1 MHMQGGTATL
11 GADFMLL
18 NTMVTI
24 PAGQM
29 STTAVLTIIA
39 DKVSYTD
46 TGPTWPVGSIDGY
59 SRDADELILLASRFL
74 LAQMMEADET
84 VILTLSTSTAAITIA
99 TATAQVVIANDDG
112 VRPNTAYSIT
122 FPVSSV
128 PLLV

>member
-1 MHMQGGTATL
+1 
-11 GADFMLL
+11 
-18 NTMVTI
+18 
-24 PAGQM
+24 M
-29 STTAVLTIIA
+29 SLICLRRII
-39 DKVSYTD
+39 
-46 TGPTWPVGSIDGY
+46 
-59 SRDADELILLASRFL
+59 L